1 MGNGA
6 SIASSN
12 METFVAREFDRV
24 RADPERDYLVL
35 PEMIQLRSVEQL
47 PIDFNDLGMLFCLD
61 SNHDGM
67 VTLPELT
74 AFMLLCS
81 RQSREYKA
89 YEFQHRMAA
98 FAAEELWRSG
108 IRAPAASAAGA
119 GKDDGS
125 SMPVVAW
132 VAALV
137 RHCSDSDLDLS
148 TSLDA
153 SIDLMAMAAAAQRLR
168 PVKHAQA
175 PGRPTD
181 EADEV
186 GVSDDEDVDD
196 ASEEVL
202 GTLPARIATLS
213 IPRLNLGGRASDTRP
228 AAVPGLSLTGVARK
242 GEVPATAAAT
252 TDSWAERSPAPA
264 APPLPIIPGELVGMD
279 TVKLLFDLLH
289 VTDVTGIGFQEFVD
303 LLQQVADESGTLD
316 LEDESFDNVVPI
328 NVILQFVRDFAGA
341 LDGWMVGYT
350 GKGDAEGQSERNS

>member
-1 MGNGA
+1 
-6 SIASSN
+6 
-12 METFVAREFDRV
+12 MESFVAREFERV

-89 YEFQHRMAA
+89 HEFQHRMAA
-98 FAAEELWRSG
+98 FAAEELWRGG
-108 IRAPAASAAGA
+108 IRAPAAPAAGA
-119 GKDDGS
+119 GTDDGS
-125 SMPVVAW
+125 FAPVVAW

-137 RHCSDSDLDLS
+137 RHCNDSDLDLS
-148 TSLDA
+148 TSLDT
-153 SIDLMAMAAAAQRLR
+153 SIDFMAMAAAAQRSQ
-168 PVKHAQA
+168 PVSKHPRAQI
-175 PGRPTD
+175 PSGPTD

-186 GVSDDEDVDD
+186 DVSDEEDVDD

-202 GTLPARIATLS
+202 GTLPARKAMLS

-228 AAVPGLSLTGVARK
+228 AATPGLSLAGVARK
-242 GEVPATAAAT
+242 GEAHAAAAAAAAAAT
-252 TDSWAERSPAPA
+252 EGWADRSPAPA
-264 APPLPIIPGELVGMD
+264 APALPIVPGELVGMD

-289 VTDVTGIGFQEFVD
+289 VTDVAGIGFQELVD
-303 LLQQVADESGTLD
+303 LLQQVAEEAGTLD

-328 NVILQFVRDFAGA
+328 DVILQFVRDFAGA
-341 LDGWMVGYT
+341 LDGWMVAYT
-350 GKGDAEGQSERNS
+350 GKGDAEGEPEGNS